1 MIVRAV
7 SDNVRKISQ
16 YEVIIGLAF
25 PPRHQVYGT
34 LFEGGYEEDI
44 VLAKL
49 PVAKLA
55 PEIG

>member
-1 MIVRAV
+1 MIVRAL
-7 SDNVRKISQ
+7 SDNVQKISLCK
-16 YEVIIGLAF
+16 VIIGSAF

-49 PVAKLA
+49 PIAKLA